1 MVTIGQSA
9 THKLILYIRDFQAAM
24 NTTPIRLL
32 AATFCTALLFACG
45 GGGGSSNPPVDQT
58 PPTLTAQG
66 ATRAV
71 VRKGDTAPLPAS
83 FAVTVGG
90 NASTGTVS
98 WKEGAATLP
107 GSSGNTLPLNTAATA
122 LVAGEHTLTASI
134 TNPVNGKSA
143 EATFSLL
150 VLAENEDPDNDNDG
164 LTYSQERAAATNTDP
179 ANGDTDGDGL
189 ADGAEAGLGT
199 DPTKADSDSNGTPDG
214 VQLAGAGGASLP
226 PRSLMAAETGKSP
239 GVSIGAD
246 GLSITFGDEL
256 NAACVNKTG
265 PFNDP
270 IYRGPP
276 TGSATDALERCR
288 KRAARAN
295 VGVRPGEFRYFETRR
310 FGGLGDDS
318 LQNIGQGII
327 TPSAQIDPYCC
338 YIDPGDDDYLT
349 YVSAPPRTPTAAN
362 ITPPSMTVNSIGG
375 VFVRL
380 VQVDTAF
387 SPGLDIDLSK
397 TDFYGFAVDYRGANP
412 LVYVVARDRNNALVV
427 SRSLDPG
434 AFGGAPAMP
443 MLHGHPVAGAGPHAA
458 INLGFQKFHYSLIE
472 VRAAITARGGDAAA
486 MAGGVGIHRW

>member
-1 MVTIGQSA
+1 
-9 THKLILYIRDFQAAM
+9 M
-24 NTTPIRLL
+24 NAIPLRLL
-32 AATFCTALLFACG
+32 AATLFTALLFACG
-45 GGGGSSNPPVDQT
+45 GGGGSSDPPVDQT
-58 PPTLTAQG
+58 PPTLAAQG

-71 VRKGDTAPLPAS
+71 VRKSDAAPLPAA
-83 FAVTVGG
+83 FVVTVGG
-90 NASTGTVS
+90 NPNTGTVT
-98 WKEGAATLP
+98 WMEGTAALP
-107 GSSGNTLPLNTAATA
+107 GSGSTTPNTLPLNPVAAA
-122 LVAGEHTLTASI
+122 LAAGEHTLTASV

-164 LTYSQERAAATNTDP
+164 LTYSQERAATTNTDP

-226 PRSLMAAETGKSP
+226 PRSLMANETGKSA
-239 GVSIGAD
+239 GVVIGAD

-256 NAACVNKTG
+256 NAACVSKSA
-265 PFNDP
+265 PFDDP

-276 TGSATDALERCR
+276 SGSATDALERCR
-288 KRAARAN
+288 KRAVRAN

-310 FGGLGDDS
+310 FGSLGDAS

-327 TPSAQIDPYCC
+327 TPAAQIDPYCC

-349 YVSAPPRTPTAAN
+349 YVSTPPRTPTAAN

-387 SPGLDIDLSK
+387 SPGPNIDLGQ
-397 TDFYGFAVDYRGANP
+397 TDYYGFAVDYRGANP
-412 LVYVVARDRNNALVV
+412 LVYVVARASGGALVV
-427 SRSLDPG
+427 SQALNPG
-434 AFGGAPAMP
+434 AFPAGVQAMP

-458 INLGFQKFHYSLIE
+458 INLGYQKFHYSLDE
-472 VRAAITARGGDAAA
+472 VRAAINARDSSANAAE